1 MRRASSRLRATA
13 RPPCAQR
20 NRSARDW
27 WKRRAQRPKRRR
39 RATSKRHVNRLERAS
54 RRCSRKGWPKSR
66 SCASAPRSSAAR
78 RPGNLSP
85 VSWSHLMLKPEPMS
99 KLVLCGLNRDLPQV
113 SHVLSQQRLVHMVDY
128 GGDDAG
134 FASGGSLEY
143 GATVSGNLV
152 RVRSLLK
159 ILGVEAAPPAGVR
172 PVAELEAEIA
182 ERLDTLEQEVLAL
195 NEQLRTATQQQKE
208 GQTRLELLRQF
219 EPLGLPLEA
228 YDAYES
234 LSVFAGTLP
243 AKAELELADGEI
255 MRAGEMLAAFVPRDA
270 AEDAE
275 QTLAQHGFR
284 ALDPPS
290 GDGQPSVS
298 IAALEL
304 KLGELETEAAA
315 LGKELEALGQ
325 RHGQWLVA
333 AEEHLAA
340 QAEKSELPLK
350 LAQSENTFVLEG
362 WLPEGDLARLKAALG
377 DLELELEIEETDD
390 TPPVKL
396 DNPAPVKPF
405 ELFTKLYAI
414 PDHRELDPSLL
425 LFLGYPLFF
434 GMMIG
439 DLGYGLVYFMLGH
452 MLVTK
457 YGHSEEALAL
467 GKIIRIAGASTMFFG
482 TFAFAEAFGFELH
495 WLAHELPYHVL
506 HKSDSGDVAF
516 MLLATGGIGLFYVTL
531 GLLMGFWNMLALHD
545 LKHAIMEKFS
555 WIMILWGGLMFIPP
569 WLFGTSLIGVRLGL
583 AGELELWGGL
593 TGFLLGLGLAVAGEG
608 VVAIVEVPS
617 IFVQVISYVRIAAL
631 GIADYGLAHAFNGMA
646 FDIGF
651 TGVSAIF
658 AILILIVGQT
668 AVITL
673 GLIGSGI
680 NALRLQYVECFP
692 KFFVGG
698 GTDYAPF
705 GYTRKYTNEMET
717 TA

>member
-1 MRRASSRLRATA
+1 
-13 RPPCAQR
+13 
-20 NRSARDW
+20 
-27 WKRRAQRPKRRR
+27 
-39 RATSKRHVNRLERAS
+39 
-54 RRCSRKGWPKSR
+54 
-66 SCASAPRSSAAR
+66 
-78 RPGNLSP
+78 
-85 VSWSHLMLKPEPMS
+85 MLKSEPMS

-128 GGDDAG
+128 NGDDEG
-134 FASGGSLEY
+134 FASGASLEY
-143 GATVSGNLV
+143 GATVSGKLV

-159 ILGVEAAPPAGVR
+159 ILGVEPAPPAGAR
-172 PVAELEAEIA
+172 PVTELEAEIA
-182 ERLDTLEQEVLAL
+182 ERLDALEQEVLAL
-195 NEQLRTATQQQKE
+195 NDRHRTATQQQKE

-228 YDAYES
+228 YDDYES
-234 LSVFAGTLP
+234 LAVFTGTLP

-255 MRAGEMLAAFVPRDA
+255 VRAGEMLAAFVPRDA
-270 AEDAE
+270 ADAAE

-290 GDGQPSVS
+290 GDGQPTAS

-304 KLGELETEAAA
+304 KLGELEAEAAA
-315 LGKELEALGQ
+315 LGHELEALGQ

-340 QAEKSELPLK
+340 QAKKSELPLK

-362 WLPEGDLARLKAALG
+362 WLPDSDLARLKAALG

-396 DNPAPVKPF
+396 DNPTPVKPF

-414 PDHRELDPSLL
+414 PDHRELDPSVL

-467 GKIIRIAGASTMFFG
+467 GNIIRIAGASTMFFG

-495 WLAHELPYHVL
+495 WLAHELHSVFAYEVL
-506 HKSDSGDVAF
+506 HKSSSEDVAF

-531 GLLMGFWNMLALHD
+531 GLALGFWNMLVLHD
-545 LKHAIMEKFS
+545 LKHAILEKFS

-583 AGELELWGGL
+583 TGELELWGGL
-593 TGFLLGLGLAVAGEG
+593 AGFLLGLGMAVAGEG
-608 VVAIVEVPS
+608 IVAIVEVPS

-651 TGVSAIF
+651 NGTSAIF
-658 AILILIVGQT
+658 AVLILVIGQLV
-668 AVITL
+668 VITL

-717 TA
+717 KA